1 MNVVLTGSDVDIVQK
16 ALEMYI
22 ALHLGRYRDIS
33 NLYRFRCES
42 DQYEEAIAYEQ
53 GRENIDAEMQR
64 RLEWA
69 ERMRQNKGQ
78 QESGHE

>member
-1 MNVVLTGSDVDIVQK
+1 MNVVLTGSDVDIAQK

-42 DQYEEAIAYEQ
+42 EQY
-53 GRENIDAEMQR
+53 G
-64 RLEWA
+64 
-69 ERMRQNKGQ
+69 
-78 QESGHE
+78 S